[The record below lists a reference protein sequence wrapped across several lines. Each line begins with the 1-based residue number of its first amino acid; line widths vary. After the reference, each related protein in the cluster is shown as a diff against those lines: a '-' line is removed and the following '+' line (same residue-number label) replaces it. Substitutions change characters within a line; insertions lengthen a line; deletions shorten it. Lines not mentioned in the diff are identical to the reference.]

1 LGRGVR
7 RGEGGERGG
16 YGQPRRLESREPN
29 APSALRAYSPER
41 AAATDTVASAS
52 WALFEPAFSIDYG
65 DKVEV
70 RRRGTFV
77 RSRARNVVLCM
88 TRKKVGLVSALCR
101 WRGSRRS

>member
-41 AAATDTVASAS
+41 AAAADTVASAS

-101 WRGSRRS
+101 WWGSRRS